1 MDPINMIEILLQ
13 IIIVMVGGLL
23 VPYLKEKLGAEKYGR
38 ILTSAQ
44 IGVAAAEQIYKSMPK
59 SGTKNQLRYDYVA
72 EYLTS
77 KGFKIDKTE
86 LEALIESAV
95 MELNEAVK

>member
-1 MDPINMIEILLQ
+1 MEPINLIEVLLQ
-13 IIIVMVGGLL
+13 IILVVVGGLL
-23 VPYLKEKLGAEKYGR
+23 VPYLKERWGAEKYGR
-38 ILTSAQ
+38 ILTSVQ